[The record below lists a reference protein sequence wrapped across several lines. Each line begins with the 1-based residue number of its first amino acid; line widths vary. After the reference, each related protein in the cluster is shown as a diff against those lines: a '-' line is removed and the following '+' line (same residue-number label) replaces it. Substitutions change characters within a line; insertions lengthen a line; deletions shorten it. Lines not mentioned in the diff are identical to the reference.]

1 MCSKSSGGVF
11 DVCRPMRECLD
22 RVVGL
27 TSLQT
32 VVQHAEVSVGEI
44 ARGGGM
50 TVAAVASAVMMLSG
64 LD

>member
-1 MCSKSSGGVF
+1 
-11 DVCRPMRECLD
+11 MRECLD

-32 VVQHAEVSVGEI
+32 VVQHAEVPVGEI
-44 ARGGGM
+44 ALGGGM
-50 TVAAVASAVMMLSG
+50 TVAAVASAVIMLSG